1 MRLLTSSGFWP
12 LYRFDPRRT
21 EQGKL
26 SLALDSPPPSGELE
40 EALMKEQRFRR
51 FYTQQPE
58 VARQLWHDA
67 SEDLR
72 RRYQILARM
81 AGKEEQTAS
90 QP

>member
-1 MRLLTSSGFWP
+1 
-12 LYRFDPRRT
+12 
-21 EQGKL
+21 
-26 SLALDSPPPSGELE
+26 
-40 EALMKEQRFRR
+40 MKEQRFRR
-51 FYTQQPE
+51 FYAQQPE